1 MRTFDCSSCVSGMAW
16 TSLLVT
22 IFAIAGCGSGGSPA
36 TAPGPA
42 PTAPGV
48 APTII
53 AQPANAT
60 IPLGSAA
67 TLAVSATGTGPL
79 SYQWT
84 ENGNALPGATS
95 ASLTTAALQLA
106 DSGDKF
112 KVTVTNVYGSVT
124 SNVATVTIGPRSP
137 AQRDMRFKH
146 VQLALA
152 LEGIEATN
160 IEAVIPGNVTATTF
174 RSAVGS
180 TLMVGNQAC
189 GTSADL
195 TSCAWLLQQFAAPA
209 GIQGFNSSYRA
220 DALADLDSDLGALG
234 ANSVV
239 TSLDEQNGPGFAY
252 GVFAYSV
259 ETDPTVT
266 DGFTMQRATVTDAM
280 LATTVSTMAAKG
292 VVVTAA
298 SVNNAGGIDLVAYGW
313 SGDQGTTYDA
323 QTVLTTYVNLG
334 PQALSLAQQGYIITA
349 VGTADANQVLLVG
362 TKVHGD
368 TLPRNLA
375 YSSFQGGGGTSSN
388 GQIVVGYVF
397 GNDAGNNPNLPA
409 VEIVL
414 AQ

>member
-1 MRTFDCSSCVSGMAW
+1 MAW

-22 IFAIAGCGSGGSPA
+22 IFAMAGCGSGRLPA
-36 TAPGPA
+36 TTPGL
-42 PTAPGV
+42 
-48 APTII
+48 APTIVT
-53 AQPANAT
+53 QPANAT
-60 IPLGSAA
+60 IPLDSAA
-67 TLAVSATGTGPL
+67 SLAVSAMGTGPL
-79 SYQWT
+79 SYQWM
-84 ENGNALPGATS
+84 ENGNAVPGATS

-112 KVTVTNVYGSVT
+112 TVTVTNVYGSVT
-124 SNVATVTIGPRSP
+124 SNVATITIGPRSP

-146 VQLALA
+146 VQLAPT
-152 LEGIEATN
+152 LEGVEATN
-160 IEAVIPGNVTATTF
+160 IEAVIPGNMSDTTF
-174 RSAVGS
+174 SSTVGS
-180 TLMVGNQAC
+180 TLMVGNQDC
-189 GTSADL
+189 GTSGNL

-209 GIQGFNSSYRA
+209 GIQGFNSSYQA
-220 DALADLDSDLGALG
+220 DNLTNLDSDLTAVG
-234 ANSVV
+234 ANSVL

-259 ETDPTVT
+259 ETDPTVPN
-266 DGFTMQRATVTDAM
+266 GFTMQRATVTDAT
-280 LATTVSTMAAKG
+280 LATTVSAMAAKG

-298 SVNNAGGIDLVAYGW
+298 SVNSVVGIDLVAYGW

-349 VGTADANQVLLVG
+349 VGTADANQILLVG

-375 YSSFQGGGGTSSN
+375 YAGFQGGGGTSSN

-409 VEIVL
+409 VETLL

>member
-1 MRTFDCSSCVSGMAW
+1 MRTFGCSPCVSGIAW

-22 IFAIAGCGSGGSPA
+22 IFAMAGCGSGGSPA
-36 TAPGPA
+36 TV
-42 PTAPGV
+42 PGV
-48 APTII
+48 APTIV
-53 AQPANAT
+53 AQPANAA
-60 IPLGSAA
+60 IPLDSAA

-84 ENGNALPGATS
+84 ENGNAVPGATS
-95 ASLTTAALQLA
+95 ASLTTGALQLA

-112 KVTVTNVYGSVT
+112 TVTVTNAYGSVT

-137 AQRDMRFKH
+137 GQRDMRFKH
-146 VQLALA
+146 VQLAPA
-152 LEGIEATN
+152 LEEIEVTG
-160 IEAVIPGNVTATTF
+160 IEAVIPGNMSETTF
-174 RSAVGS
+174 SDAVGS
-180 TLMVGNQAC
+180 TLMVGNQDC
-189 GTSADL
+189 GTSGNL
-195 TSCAWLLQQFAAPA
+195 TSCAWLLQQFGAPA
-209 GIQGFNSSYRA
+209 GIQGFNSSYQA
-220 DALADLDSDLGALG
+220 DGLTNLDSDLAAVG
-234 ANSVV
+234 ANSVL

-252 GVFAYSV
+252 GEFAYSV

-266 DGFTMQRATVTDAM
+266 DGFTMQRVTVTDAT
-280 LATTVSTMAAKG
+280 LATTVSAMAAKG

-298 SVNNAGGIDLVAYGW
+298 SVNSAAGIDLVAYGW
-313 SGDQGTTYDA
+313 SGDQGTTYDT
-323 QTVLTTYVNLG
+323 QTMLTTYVNLG

-349 VGTADANQVLLVG
+349 VGTADANQMLLVG

-375 YSSFQGGGGTSSN
+375 YFGFQGDGGTSSK

-409 VEIVL
+409 VETLL